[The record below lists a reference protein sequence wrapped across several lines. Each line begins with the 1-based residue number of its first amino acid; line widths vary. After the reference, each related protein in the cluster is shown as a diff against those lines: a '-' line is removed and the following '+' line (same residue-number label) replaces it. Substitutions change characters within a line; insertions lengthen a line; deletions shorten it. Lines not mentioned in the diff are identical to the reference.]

1 VCSSDLEIVDGNGP
15 EINKY
20 EDLNRVRTASDVS
33 VSNACVVTP
42 TGIQVFYRDES
53 QGVLLGAFKLNTSSK
68 WVYEQ
73 VDGDR
78 KTDGRTTG
86 DVAFHLAAGYD
97 GKTSYVLYDSVLV
110 INQKKE
116 ATSGAIRLATRTEI
130 DPAKWV
136 YRTLEESSDSLAMT
150 GYDVAL
156 SVNTK
161 GAFAMWLG
169 ASSVSIP
176 KPDQIRTAVIATKL
190 TVKTFGTSNFGTPN
204 RWLRTNGSSA
214 LFNCEDRLC
223 VIDFTTKKISLITGS
238 SVAAGVS
245 GKWITVAG
253 KTSVVAHIDGNLA
266 IAKP

>member
-1 VCSSDLEIVDGNGP
+1 
-15 EINKY
+15 
-20 EDLNRVRTASDVS
+20 
-33 VSNACVVTP
+33 
-42 TGIQVFYRDES
+42 
-53 QGVLLGAFKLNTSSK
+53 
-68 WVYEQ
+68 
-73 VDGDR
+73 
-78 KTDGRTTG
+78 
-86 DVAFHLAAGYD
+86 
-97 GKTSYVLYDSVLV
+97 
-110 INQKKE
+110 
-116 ATSGAIRLATRTEI
+116 
-130 DPAKWV
+130 
-136 YRTLEESSDSLAMT
+136 
-150 GYDVAL
+150 
-156 SVNTK
+156 
-161 GAFAMWLG
+161 MWLG

-176 KPDQIRTAVIATKL
+176 KPDQIRTAVIATKV